1 MSRQIDYRSSSQHRA
16 DDVAAVML
24 DEEYLRARL
33 TRLGGPGAKVL
44 AHEATADGGRYTIR
58 HGVDQ
63 AALPSIV
70 SSLVSGNLVIQRTES
85 LHRRSPGEWAGEVDV
100 QIPGTPAS
108 AAGTL
113 RLHDTAT
120 GSELVV
126 HADVTVKVPFLGGKI
141 EAVIADQVQQL
152 LAAETA
158 FTLEWLA
165 GEHH

>member
-16 DDVAAVML
+16 DDVAVAML

-33 TRLGGPGAKVL
+33 TQLGGPGAELL
-44 AHEATADGGRYTIR
+44 AHEATGAGGKYTIR
-58 HGVDQ
+58 HGVDE

-70 SSLVSGNLVIQRTES
+70 SALVTGNLVIQRTES
-85 LHRRSPGEWAGEVDV
+85 LRREAPGRYRGDVDV
-100 QIPGTPAS
+100 RIPGTPAS
-108 AAGTL
+108 AVGSLA
-113 RLHDTAT
+113 LHDTAA
-120 GSELVV
+120 GSDLLVR
-126 HADVTVKVPFLGGKI
+126 ADVTVRIPFLGGKI

-165 GEHH
+165 GKHR